1 MSGYDTLFGNC
12 HESAILGCM
21 SESTSAVPASLRS
34 VTRASV
40 RDHVAEQAMR
50 LFDERGFDSTTVD
63 DIAAAVGMS
72 SRSFFRYFPAKED
85 VVLGD
90 PAPFGQVVRD
100 AAAGRPAGEPVW
112 TVLRRAFDP
121 VGANTAEA
129 TESGLRTM
137 RVMMSTASL
146 RAGNLEKH
154 IAWASMLEPVIVIR
168 LDGPEGSV
176 RFRAQTLIHAALSCL
191 DVALAEWTRR
201 DGATPVGQLLD
212 EAFATVRG

>member
-1 MSGYDTLFGNC
+1 
-12 HESAILGCM
+12 M
-21 SESTSAVPASLRS
+21 SEPTSVPPAGLRS

-40 RDHVAEQAMR
+40 RDHVADQAMR
-50 LFDERGFDSTTVD
+50 LFDERGFDNTTVD
-63 DIAAAVGMS
+63 DIANAVGMS

-100 AAAGRPAGEPVW
+100 SAAARPAGEPVW
-112 TVLRRAFDP
+112 TVLRHAFDP
-121 VGANTAEA
+121 VEENTAEA

-154 IAWASMLEPVIVIR
+154 IAWAAMLEPVIVDR
-168 LDGPEGSV
+168 LDGPGESV
-176 RFRAQTLIHAALSCL
+176 EFRAQTLIHTALSCL

-201 DGATPVGQLLD
+201 NGETPVGQLLD
-212 EAFATVRG
+212 EAFTTVRI